1 MLSNHRYS
9 TCKVSNKEKVL
20 TRNSA
25 QSITH
30 NETPKKN
37 VLPLFFEKA
46 GDNKTT
52 NNAIKSLQYIAV
64 CELALKGTLRRHGMC
79 CINIQASI
87 CAN

>member
-1 MLSNHRYS
+1 MLSKHRYS
-9 TCKVSNKEKVL
+9 TCKVSNKKKVL

-25 QSITH
+25 QSMTH
-30 NETPKKN
+30 NEKPKKN

-52 NNAIKSLQYIAV
+52 NKAMKSLQYTAV
-64 CELALKGTLRRHGMC
+64 CELALKGTLQWHGMY